1 VRVSCVGVT
10 DIFDQWMEM
19 IHYDYITYELW
30 TMVDYHWII
39 IDEWKLYDITYGL
52 SLDDILY
59 LDHNQEHFNDYMI

>member
-19 IHYDYITYELW
+19 IYYDYITYENW

-39 IDEWKLYDITYGL
+39 TNEWK
-52 SLDDILY
+52 
-59 LDHNQEHFNDYMI
+59 